1 MKSPNI
7 FKDDSLNQQLV
18 SDGYAKVSFLNDA
31 EIKQLTEFFYQ
42 HHPVLPDGMYASS
55 HNADFAFRQKM
66 NDKIKEVCTSAAM
79 SAFADVEL
87 LGATFMVKSK
97 GEYGS
102 LAPHQDWG
110 IVDENVH
117 NSYNI
122 WLPLVDVSVENG
134 TLLILEKS
142 HAALKNIRGLNIP
155 SSYAEVTEAL
165 WQYLTPV
172 NLKAGEAFVYDHRL
186 LHASGINNTIEPRLA
201 IVYGLIPK
209 EATMRYYFGREND
222 IEEYSCTPDF
232 YFNETITEGPNKLP
246 LLRKFENQ
254 NPVVSAEQLMAMY
267 GKKNGIFATIKKW
280 FGI

>member
-1 MKSPNI
+1 MNTPNI

-18 SDGYAKVSFLNDA
+18 SDGYAKVSFLTDS
-31 EIKQLTEFFYQ
+31 EVKQLTDFFYQ
-42 HHPVLPDGMYASS
+42 HHPALPDGMYASS
-55 HNADFAFRQKM
+55 HNTDFAFRKMM
-66 NDKIKEVCTSAAM
+66 NDEIKEVCTSAAM
-79 SAFADVEL
+79 SVFADVEL

-97 GEYGS
+97 GEHGS
-102 LAPHQDWG
+102 LAPHQDWS
-110 IVDENVH
+110 IVDENEH

-142 HAALKNIRGLNIP
+142 HAALENIRGLNIP
-155 SSYAEVTEAL
+155 SSYAEVTEEL

-186 LHASGINNTIEPRLA
+186 LHASGVNTSIEPRLA

-209 EATMRYYFGREND
+209 EATMRYYYGRENQ

-232 YFNETITEGPNKLP
+232 YFNETITDGPTKLP
-246 LLRKFENQ
+246 LLRKFENK
-254 NPVVSAEQLMAMY
+254 NTVISAEKLSDMY
-267 GKKNGIFATIKKW
+267 GEKSVLTRIKKW
-280 FGI
+280 LGM